1 VSLPDSGAERE
12 RQLSTYDE
20 RIAAWRTLAAAH
32 RTNNAT
38 LVATMLTVGANSI
51 TAQNI
56 TDINAAIAA
65 ISTAVAAANA
75 PLTKQD

>member
-1 VSLPDSGAERE
+1 MAYAD
-12 RQLSTYDE
+12 
-20 RIAAWRTLAAAH
+20 RIAAWQTLLAAH

-38 LVATMLTVGANSI
+38 LTATMATVSANSI

-65 ISTAVAAANA
+65 IAAAVSVA
-75 PLTKQD
+75 GGLLTRPDSQPF